1 MNQPSHD
8 NTDTRSDA
16 YAQRL
21 HGFDRGWKRLVD
33 VQRPYRWN
41 IRRLGLGFVLD
52 VGCGVGR
59 NLLHLGGKGAGVGVD
74 HSAASVE
81 LARARGLEVFTPD
94 GFVAAGY
101 AQPGR
106 FDSLLLA
113 HVVEHMRFA
122 EAGALLKEHL
132 PYVKPGGKVVLI
144 VPQEAGF
151 KSDATHV
158 EFFRAESL
166 QRLAESCGL
175 SVERA
180 YSFPFPRVAGKVFPH
195 NETILV
201 ARR

>member
-1 MNQPSHD
+1 VTP
-8 NTDTRSDA
+8 DTRSSD

-21 HGFDRGWKRLVD
+21 HGFDRGWKRLLD

-41 IRRLGLGFVLD
+41 IRRLDLGFVLD

-59 NLLHLGGKGAGVGVD
+59 NLLHLGGKTAGVGVD

-81 LARARGLEVFTPD
+81 LARARGLEVFTP
-94 GFVAAGY
+94 AAFAASEY
-101 AQPGR
+101 ARPGR

-132 PYVKPGGKVVLI
+132 GYVRPGGKVVLI

-158 EFFRAESL
+158 EFFRKESL
-166 QRLAESCGL
+166 ERLAESCGL
-175 SVERA
+175 RPERS
-180 YSFPFPRVAGKVFPH
+180 YSFPFPTAVGKVFPH

-201 ARR
+201 ARKP